1 MMMQNTFEESTFCF
15 TSINIRLDLLAL
27 RHCLRFS
34 CAVFPGGAA
43 ADNSRG
49 RTAWI
54 ADEYTPQKSPAQSD
68 ILYSN

>member
-1 MMMQNTFEESTFCF
+1 MQGK
-15 TSINIRLDLLAL
+15 SILFDFLRFNLLAL

-43 ADNSRG
+43 ADKSRG

-54 ADEYTPQKSPAQSD
+54 ADEYTPQRSPAKTEF
-68 ILYSN
+68 LYSN